1 MDICSSPDAIDNGLK
16 VLHKAQMGIYSSP
29 DNIVNDSR

>member
-1 MDICSSPDAIDNGLK
+1 MGIISSPDEIANGLK
-16 VLHKAQMGIYSSP
+16 LLHKAQMGIYSSP

>member
-1 MDICSSPDAIDNGLK
+1 MGIYSSPDEIENGLK
-16 VLHKAQMGIYSSP
+16 VLLKAQMGIYSSP

>member
-1 MDICSSPDAIDNGLK
+1 MGINSSPDQIANGLK
-16 VLHKAQMGIYSSP
+16 LLHKAEMGIYSSS